1 MLVCTCMC
9 HNINVVILCV
19 SMFRMA
25 QPAIRSYDKMFEVE
39 EEEQLSGGRDGE
51 GGNLLAN
58 QDLLGAP
65 TP

>member
-1 MLVCTCMC
+1 MLVCTMHVCMY
-9 HNINVVILCV
+9 V
-19 SMFRMA
+19 SYHVYVFRMA
-25 QPAIRSYDKMFEVE
+25 QPAIRSYDKMFEAE

-51 GGNLLAN
+51 GGNLSAN

>member
-1 MLVCTCMC
+1 MLVCTMHVCTY
-9 HNINVVILCV
+9 V
-19 SMFRMA
+19 SYHASVFRMA

-51 GGNLLAN
+51 GGNLSAN